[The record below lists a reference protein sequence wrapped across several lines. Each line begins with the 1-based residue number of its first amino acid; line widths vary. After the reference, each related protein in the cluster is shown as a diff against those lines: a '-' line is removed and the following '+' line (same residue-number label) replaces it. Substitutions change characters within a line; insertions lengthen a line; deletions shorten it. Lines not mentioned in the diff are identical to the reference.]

1 MRHRRLPRLDLEHS
15 SYFLTNCLDRRRPLL
30 RQAELAQYLIALYSR
45 LRDQG
50 GVALHGYVIMPD
62 HYHVLLTLKTVP
74 SISQVVRA
82 VHSSFAIRLHQ
93 VSQVRGRTWQ
103 RRFRDHVLR
112 DEEDYR
118 TKISYMHANPVR
130 AGLVE
135 NPVDYTWSSC
145 RYWEAGEGPVSC
157 DPLG

>member
-1 MRHRRLPRLDLEHS
+1 
-15 SYFLTNCLDRRRPLL
+15 
-30 RQAELAQYLIALYSR
+30 
-45 LRDQG
+45 
-50 GVALHGYVIMPD
+50 
-62 HYHVLLTLKTVP
+62 
-74 SISQVVRA
+74 
-82 VHSSFAIRLHQ
+82 
-93 VSQVRGRTWQ
+93 
-103 RRFRDHVLR
+103 VLR